1 MSFDDFETNPKNFE
15 YLRKIIEDL
24 FEKSGI
30 DSDILND
37 PELLK
42 KIQEAGGINIGF
54 SIFKDPNGE
63 TRIQPLNNIS
73 HFNQVQPMF
82 EDQDPSIPI
91 EPYTDVIEDPIN
103 NSIRVIVEIPGVTKN
118 EITLKSHKNTLKIRG
133 ISARKKYEK
142 DLELPEFEK
151 ESVKARLLNGV
162 LEITLQKI

>member
-73 HFNQVQPMF
+73 WF
-82 EDQDPSIPI
+82 
-91 EPYTDVIEDPIN
+91 
-103 NSIRVIVEIPGVTKN
+103 
-118 EITLKSHKNTLKIRG
+118 
-133 ISARKKYEK
+133 
-142 DLELPEFEK
+142 
-151 ESVKARLLNGV
+151 
-162 LEITLQKI
+162 